1 MRKMIVF
8 FLNGGDWAVSYIND
22 ARKRALHVK
31 NNTGMG
37 EQLKMSN
44 KYSSF
49 PHQDFENR

>member
-37 EQLKMSN
+37 EQLN
-44 KYSSF
+44 VEQIFLVSSS
-49 PHQDFENR
+49 RL